1 MPTFDEIASDSEY
14 LMLSDEGRSRVR
26 SAYLQ
31 KYPGEDI
38 ASQAGPVS
46 PEIMASATQDVSA
59 KLSRIPQALL
69 SVLRERFVEP
79 FQRAGIL
86 APPENAALES
96 ELPGWR
102 PAETPGEATERMF
115 GNFQPAAGV
124 LGMLGTAASP
134 GVRMASQYRSA
145 PFGRPMQPTEVLG
158 PELAVR
164 TPRVASEP
172 SFTPGLTTTPRRA
185 TVPATIEEAVGR
197 PDLPMQ
203 PPAATIP
210 RPIRAVMEPRT
221 APSGGVDPAPIF
233 YSQLARTIDQKMP
246 NRAAPEQ
253 VSAIA
258 RSGGV
263 KEDEIKWTGLDDW
276 LKEQTGPVSKQDVA
290 NFLRANQVAV
300 QESVKPR
307 EASPELVIQ
316 REAAGRSLRN
326 QEAALKSIQGPDEIP
341 AVRQATEET
350 RLAFRNVR
358 DWVKSQPD
366 LNTYLREW
374 NSEMEDS
381 TWLSNS
387 IYDAVVHAHKQPANP
402 PNYRVQEVYDRLV
415 KEIPHSLRQAYFTAN
430 DKLVQA
436 SEAFWKD
443 QKAREPEI
451 EAMRQGINAARQ
463 RYDSLTQQIEGA
475 SPKFSTWQIPGGENY
490 RELVLTLPSAV
501 FQVKP
506 APGNTFDVVGP
517 TGELIRKGLLR
528 EDADSL
534 AARLTRGGAGFTS
547 PHWDEPNVLAHVR
560 FNERTDAQGKKVLFI
575 EEIQSDWHQEGR
587 RKGYALTELPPD
599 RFVVEHQP
607 ISDRGE
613 RWVVRDKETGRAV
626 DEGETPEAARQN
638 TLAILN
644 RGGAVPSAP
653 FAKAW
658 HELVLKR
665 MLRWAAEKGFDKV
678 AWTTGEQQAAR
689 YDLSKQLDAIEGYRF
704 PGGKVQQVRIDSG
717 PRQGQVV
724 WFAVGEKGKVLGDFN
739 SKEQAEAVLPKPS
752 YKVVGIRSGDRLVD
766 TRASSEAELAN
777 IVGKDL
783 ANKIANQ
790 EHGVVVYDSPNLKI
804 GGEWAKH
811 LYDEMIPQFLNKY
824 GKKWGARV
832 GETEVLT
839 PSKKQT
845 PYTIAQT
852 PDGFAVI
859 KKGVDEEIVDVSAI
873 YKDRSDAARRA
884 LELNRLGG
892 SATVH
897 SLDITPEM
905 KHSVMFQ
912 GQPLFALIPP
922 LIASAALASQRR
934 GERDHQP
941 AGATR

>member
-79 FQRAGIL
+79 FQRAGML

-172 SFTPGLTTTPRRA
+172 SFTPGLATTPRRVA
-185 TVPATIEEAVGR
+185 VPATIEEAMGR

-263 KEDEIKWTGLDDW
+263 KEDEIKWTGLDEW

-316 REAAGRSLRN
+316 REAARRSLRN
-326 QEAALKSIQGPDEIP
+326 QEAALKSIQSPDEIP
-341 AVRQATEET
+341 AVRQATEEN
-350 RLAFRNVR
+350 RKVWLKIN

-366 LNTYLREW
+366 LDTYLQEWHREMDDPNW
-374 NSEMEDS
+374 R
-381 TWLSNS
+381 SNA
-387 IYDAVVHAHKQPANP
+387 IYDAVVHADKQLANP

-415 KEIPHSLRQAYFTAN
+415 REIPHSLRTAYDDAN

-436 SEAFWKD
+436 SNAFWKD
-443 QKAREPEI
+443 LHAREPEI
-451 EAMRQGINAARQ
+451 EAMRQGINEARQ
-463 RYDSLTQQIEGA
+463 RYDSLTQQLEGV

-490 RELVLTLPSAV
+490 RELLLTLPYD
-501 FQVKP
+501 KP
-506 APGNTFDVVGP
+506 FRDF
-517 TGELIRKGLLR
+517 
-528 EDADSL
+528 
-534 AARLTRGGAGFTS
+534 GAFRTS
-547 PHWDEPNVLAHVR
+547 HWDEPNVLAHVR
-560 FNERTDAQGKKVLFI
+560 FNERTDAQGKKVLFV
-575 EEIQSDWHQEGR
+575 EEIQSDWHRAGR
-587 RKGYALTELPPD
+587 KAGYNTPAISMRDVEIRRRQPGDPGTSAYVAIARGVMIGGGDTVGEAHAHAVEAIPIVMADHRLGKG
-599 RFVVEHQP
+599 
-607 ISDRGE
+607 
-613 RWVVRDKETGRAV
+613 
-626 DEGETPEAARQN
+626 
-638 TLAILN
+638 
-644 RGGAVPSAP
+644 VPHAP
-653 FAKAW
+653 FAKTW

-689 YDLSKQLDAIEGYRF
+689 YDLSKQLDVIEGYRF

-739 SKEQAEAVLPKPS
+739 SKEEAEAVLPKPS

-859 KKGVDEEIVDVSAI
+859 KKGVDEEVVDVLAI
-873 YKDRSDAARRA
+873 YKDRSDAASRA

-892 SATVH
+892 SVRVH

-941 AGATR
+941 AGVTR